1 MRIKEYLELVG
12 TMIEKAENNNNRD
25 ECIRLAFLI
34 IDTAKEYIE
43 KVNKSNDSPRTT
55 TNSSEIP

>member
-12 TMIEKAENNNNRD
+12 TMIEKAEDNGNKD
-25 ECIRLAFLI
+25 ECKRLAFLI
-34 IDTAKEYIE
+34 IDTAKGYIE
-43 KVNKSNDSPRTT
+43 KVDKSYDSPRTT